1 MTMCKMMT
9 KACLMMSKR
18 LKITKIG
25 EGVNGGGWG
34 LMVGERLLE
43 GEALL
48 NAETTRRLGT
58 TGWRGTTRW

>member
-1 MTMCKMMT
+1 
-9 KACLMMSKR
+9 MMSKR

-48 NAETTRRLGT
+48 DGETNR
-58 TGWRGTTRW
+58 WRGTTRW